1 MKELQEQEND
11 AAEIKE
17 TAKENDTSSP
27 EKESVAES
35 EAGKK
40 QAKKL

>member
-11 AAEIKE
+11 ANELKLA
-17 TAKENDTSSP
+17 AKENEASSP
-27 EKESVAES
+27 EKNSVDPS